1 MKFAAFE
8 AIQLKNPTATIDVIE
23 LSLSLIVCDKNQP
36 RKNFTQQALGE
47 LAASIKEYGILQ
59 PIIVRSIHQGQ
70 YQITAGER
78 RWRAA
83 KIAGLTT
90 IPAIIQ
96 NNIEQKN
103 FAISLIENIQ
113 REELNAIELAHAFYR
128 LNAEYDLSHESI
140 AMMVGKSRVTV
151 TNFLRLLN
159 LSQKVQDL
167 LIATK
172 LEMGHAKALLTLPF
186 EKQELLAQKVVE
198 KNLSVRETEKLAQ
211 HSKSFTNIKPRPYK
225 EEVECWKKKLST
237 HFLSKVEI
245 KINDKGQGKMIIPFG
260 SPIEVDRFVQKL
272 LEEKAIK

>member
-8 AIQLKNPTATIDVIE
+8 PIHLKNPTATIDVIE
-23 LSLSLIVCDKNQP
+23 LSLALIVCDKNQP

-47 LAASIKEYGILQ
+47 LAASIKEYGVLQ

-96 NNIEQKN
+96 NNLEQKN

-113 REELNAIELAHAFYR
+113 REELNAIELAQAFYR
-128 LNAEYDLSHESI
+128 LNAEYSLSHESI
-140 AMMVGKSRVTV
+140 AMLVGKSRATI

-159 LSQKVQDL
+159 LSQKVQEL

-186 EKQELLAQKVVE
+186 EKQELLAQRVVE

-211 HSKSFTNIKPRPYK
+211 HSKSFTNIKPMPYK

-237 HFLSKVEI
+237 QFLSKVEI
-245 KINDKGQGKMIIPFG
+245 KINEKGQGKMIIPFG

>member
-8 AIQLKNPTATIDVIE
+8 PIHLKNPTATIDVIE
-23 LSLSLIVCDKNQP
+23 LSLALIVCDKNQP

-47 LAASIKEYGILQ
+47 LAASIKEYGVLQ

-96 NNIEQKN
+96 NNLEQKN

-113 REELNAIELAHAFYR
+113 REELNAIELAQAFYR
-128 LNAEYDLSHESI
+128 LNAEYGLSHESI
-140 AMMVGKSRVTV
+140 AMMVGKSRATI

-159 LSQKVQDL
+159 LSQKVQEL

-186 EKQELLAQKVVE
+186 EKQELLAQRVVE

-211 HSKSFTNIKPRPYK
+211 HSKSFTNIKPMPYK

-237 HFLSKVEI
+237 QFLSKVEI
-245 KINDKGQGKMIIPFG
+245 KINEKGQGKMIIPFG